1 MCGPAGGPLHR
12 SAEVRTIQP
21 DWQDGGDAPSL
32 YANSTGIAMSQWDIT
47 IDFQLATPPER
58 LPPGETRI
66 EARPVARI
74 VMSPTHAK
82 VLAESISTTIR
93 DWEGRFGA
101 LPSVDQLLQRN
112 QGRPEAAIASAD
124 VPQMPGDEPGADGE
138 GDPDV

>member
-1 MCGPAGGPLHR
+1 
-12 SAEVRTIQP
+12 
-21 DWQDGGDAPSL
+21 
-32 YANSTGIAMSQWDIT
+32 MSQWDIT

-58 LPPGETRI
+58 LAPGEIHI

-82 VLAESISTTIR
+82 VLAESIGTTVR
-93 DWEGRFGA
+93 DWEAKFGA

-112 QGRPEAAIASAD
+112 QDRPEAAIASVD
-124 VPQMPGDEPGADGE
+124 VPQMPGDGPGAGGE